1 MKKIINS
8 VLLLMLLVPNAYA
21 DPNTTAQ
28 FLMDDPVSL
37 LDFGVYKLENEI
49 KVHRKALVIKRQPPH
64 TVFVDYNWE
73 ENKIEIKLAYG
84 DVGNPPIAEIKRE
97 IITILGTLKKILGV
111 SPAGKAYHKDG
122 FSSVPEYF
130 SHKGYISKNKPKNV
144 EKEIDQLVEFKV
156 VYYVQNYSRYF
167 ECKNSLISD
176 SAKELTCSN
185 YIQ

>member
-1 MKKIINS
+1 
-8 VLLLMLLVPNAYA
+8 MLWVQNAHA

-28 FLMDDPVSL
+28 FLMNDPVSL
-37 LDFGVYKLENEI
+37 LDFGIYRLENEI
-49 KVHRKALVIKRQPPH
+49 KIHRDTLVIKHKPPH

-84 DVGNPPIAEIKRE
+84 DVSNPPMAEIKKE
-97 IITILGTLKKILGV
+97 IITILGALKKILGV
-111 SPAGKAYHKDG
+111 SPTGKAYHKDG
-122 FSSVPEYF
+122 FSNVPEYF
-130 SHKGYISKNKPKNV
+130 SHKGYISQNRPQNV

-176 SAKELTCSN
+176 SAKGLTCSD